1 MKKEYKGYVFI
12 MLTAVIFS
20 TMEISGKMLAG
31 EIDSFQLT
39 FLRFLIGGLMLLPFA
54 VRDIRAK
61 NLILKKDD
69 YVYFVITGL
78 LCVPLSMAFLQL
90 AVVYTKASLAALIFS
105 TNAVLTVPFAYL
117 ILKESVNKKMC
128 ISILISIIGLLFI
141 LNPFGMTV
149 NLKGLMFGILSA
161 LTFSLYTV
169 ITKKRIGKYGGY
181 VFNFMT
187 FIIGDAILLLMLV
200 LFKMPIIHGVTSSN
214 IIVILYM
221 GIVVTGLGYIFYL
234 GAIKETSAVASSA
247 VFLIKPALAP
257 VLSLLFLGETLSP
270 NAIVGILLILAGS
283 YVGIKSK

>member
-12 MLTAVIFS
+12 VLTAVIFS
-20 TMEISGKMLAG
+20 TMEISGKMVAG
-31 EIDSFQLT
+31 EINSFQLT
-39 FLRFLIGGLMLLPFA
+39 FLRFLIGALMLMPFA
-54 VRDIRAK
+54 IRDVSKRK
-61 NLILKKDD
+61 LIFKKDD
-69 YVYFVITGL
+69 YGYFIITGL
-78 LCVPLSMAFLQL
+78 LCVPASMAFLQL
-90 AVVYTKASLAALIFS
+90 AVVYTKASLAALMFS
-105 TNAVLTVPFAYL
+105 TNAVLTIPFAYL

-128 ISILISIIGLLFI
+128 ISILISIAGLLFI
-141 LNPFGMTV
+141 LNPFGMNV
-149 NLKGLMFGILSA
+149 NLKGLIFGILSA

-187 FIIGDAILLLMLV
+187 FIIGDAILLIMLI
-200 LFKMPIIHGVTSSN
+200 LFKMPIIHGVNSSN

-257 VLSLLFLGETLSP
+257 VLSLLLLGETLSF
-270 NAIVGILLILAGS
+270 NTVIGILFILAGS
-283 YVGIKSK
+283 YVGAKAK